1 VYVLFLG
8 MCAGGRGSL
17 LGAATGSLEDRLAL
31 ATRVTDYV
39 LNTKS
44 RFGAA
49 ITDDP
54 RTDGSRAD
62 AEAR

>member
-1 VYVLFLG
+1 
-8 MCAGGRGSL
+8 M
-17 LGAATGSLEDRLAL
+17 GAATGSLEDRLAL